1 MSKNRDLLK
10 EAIADAKTVKETA
23 IANAKMALEEAFT
36 PYLKE
41 KLSAKLNEMEEEEE
55 LEVSEEVVPEAETS
69 LDDEVSLDELL
80 AELEGEETNEELTLD
95 EAAKK
100 EKEDKK
106 SDEKKDEKKSEK
118 KEAKKDEDDLNVEE
132 MSEDDLKSF
141 IEGVIKDMVE
151 AGELEAGHE
160 EGEESEDEV
169 VPEKSEVPTEAPEVA
184 GEEEEVNIDE
194 LLSELEGSEEA
205 GQENIDFQS
214 YKNYVLESLKKHGM
228 SVKDYYIAF
237 VFGSSGTND
246 KNEIEKQIQNLNQ
259 DQILKKLYDMSLYE
273 MEEYGNG
280 KPLDYEYI
288 DTDIETII
296 DNFGNDLKYANFKDL
311 QEAYKTIENL
321 KKEINEVNLLN
332 VKLLYTNKIFRA
344 KSLTEAQKI
353 KVLSS
358 FDKATTKK
366 EAQLIYE
373 TLLEGFKTQPTKSPI
388 KESLIKTASTVVTK
402 TKPIIEND
410 AFARMREL
418 AGIKQK

>member
-184 GEEEEVNIDE
+184 GAEEEEVNVDE
-194 LLSELEGSEEA
+194 LLKELEDSEE
-205 GQENIDFQS
+205 ETKVNDDE
-214 YKNYVLESLKKHGM
+214 LE
-228 SVKDYYIAF
+228 VADA
-237 VFGSSGTND
+237 
-246 KNEIEKQIQNLNQ
+246 E
-259 DQILKKLYDMSLYE
+259 
-273 MEEYGNG
+273 
-280 KPLDYEYI
+280 
-288 DTDIETII
+288 
-296 DNFGNDLKYANFKDL
+296 L

-332 VKLLYTNKIFRA
+332 IKLLYTNKIFRA

-388 KESLIKTASTVVTK
+388 KESLVKTAATVVTK

>member
-1 MSKNRDLLK
+1 MLFRS
-10 EAIADAKTVKETA
+10 
-23 IANAKMALEEAFT
+23 
-36 PYLKE
+36 
-41 KLSAKLNEMEEEEE
+41 
-55 LEVSEEVVPEAETS
+55 
-69 LDDEVSLDELL
+69 EVSLDELL

-184 GEEEEVNIDE
+184 GEEEEEVNVDE
-194 LLSELEGSEEA
+194 LLKELEDSEE
-205 GQENIDFQS
+205 ETKVNDDE
-214 YKNYVLESLKKHGM
+214 LE
-228 SVKDYYIAF
+228 VADA
-237 VFGSSGTND
+237 
-246 KNEIEKQIQNLNQ
+246 E
-259 DQILKKLYDMSLYE
+259 
-273 MEEYGNG
+273 
-280 KPLDYEYI
+280 
-288 DTDIETII
+288 
-296 DNFGNDLKYANFKDL
+296 L

-388 KESLIKTASTVVTK
+388 KESLVKTAATVVTK

>member
-184 GEEEEVNIDE
+184 GEEEEEVNVDE
-194 LLSELEGSEEA
+194 LLKELEDSEE
-205 GQENIDFQS
+205 ETKVNDDE
-214 YKNYVLESLKKHGM
+214 LE
-228 SVKDYYIAF
+228 VADA
-237 VFGSSGTND
+237 
-246 KNEIEKQIQNLNQ
+246 E
-259 DQILKKLYDMSLYE
+259 
-273 MEEYGNG
+273 
-280 KPLDYEYI
+280 
-288 DTDIETII
+288 
-296 DNFGNDLKYANFKDL
+296 L

-388 KESLIKTASTVVTK
+388 KESLVKTAATVVTK

>member
-1 MSKNRDLLK
+1 M
-10 EAIADAKTVKETA
+10 
-23 IANAKMALEEAFT
+23 
-36 PYLKE
+36 
-41 KLSAKLNEMEEEEE
+41 
-55 LEVSEEVVPEAETS
+55 
-69 LDDEVSLDELL
+69 
-80 AELEGEETNEELTLD
+80 
-95 EAAKK
+95 
-100 EKEDKK
+100 
-106 SDEKKDEKKSEK
+106 
-118 KEAKKDEDDLNVEE
+118 
-132 MSEDDLKSF
+132 
-141 IEGVIKDMVE
+141 
-151 AGELEAGHE
+151 
-160 EGEESEDEV
+160 
-169 VPEKSEVPTEAPEVA
+169 PTEAPEVA

-388 KESLIKTASTVVTK
+388 KESLVKTAATVVTK